1 MSDSVDQELLEDFIF
16 ESLHGLK
23 EIERDLLSLESQG
36 TQDDELINR
45 IFRTVHSMKGA
56 GGYLGLERLVDVAHL
71 AETLL
76 DRVRKHTCDVTPN
89 VADAVLAS
97 CDTLSLMLQEEGV
110 GQAYDAT
117 EVLTKLNACLAE
129 GGVASSESSAS
140 PTGRGAEAESVAIET
155 AIANCP
161 GPETLYQVKANLG
174 VLHELIDAKEG
185 ILEVLNSVGKVV
197 HASIPIAEIDRQLKG
212 DVTIYYQTI
221 MDPDLLQAHLGI
233 PVDNIQL
240 ISDNPQKA
248 SVATRTSGAGESVN
262 AAEPARVV
270 AKSESTMS
278 QAAPP
283 QPAPASSKVT
293 PATDENKA
301 KPSKSAGS
309 SSQDQ
314 MMRVP
319 VRILNELL
327 EWTGN
332 MVMARNQ
339 LLSSYDFSGDA
350 AFRTL
355 SAAITG
361 VHETVI
367 ATRMQTTG
375 SLFER
380 YRRVVRDL
388 SRKLSK
394 EVDLAIEGGDLELD
408 RTILESFADPLTHL
422 LRNSLDHGI
431 ESPTEREALGKN
443 RQAQLTLR
451 SYQQSG
457 EIILEVEDDGK
468 GIDPEN
474 IARLAVK
481 KGVVLESDLA
491 TMPAQQ
497 KLELIFQP
505 GFSTKEEASDLS
517 GRGVGM
523 DVVKT
528 NIENVGGTLD
538 IKSTPGQGTTIS
550 THLPLAKALVS
561 SSLTAA
567 LIIRVGSEWFAIPQ
581 TAVSE
586 ILDQDDEA
594 ESAIEVV
601 DGQYVF
607 HLRDDLIPVIDL
619 HGECSLTPNQS
630 AFANRGQVP
639 QEPMEMG
646 NQSLE
651 KCLVLLTHRRH
662 VFALMVD
669 EVLGFQEI
677 IVRSL
682 PQLVKSC
689 PLFSGLTVLG
699 DGRVAMIL
707 DVNGVVKTLDL
718 KFIESELPSQ
728 KKRDYSGVDDD
739 EQAQR
744 MLIFNYAP
752 DEYFAIPLELVS
764 IIERFNTSDIQRVG
778 DSEYFQFKNETISI
792 LRLSNFLPISQE
804 PFEETECCLVRPS
817 TIDYPIGILT
827 GPDVTIAEVSATFEA
842 RIDDKNG
849 VIGTFSHDD
858 HLVMLLDLYTVF
870 ENHAPDKLR
879 SEPVISGEANIL
891 VVEDSM
897 FFRKLIA
904 QYASHDHWKMTIV
917 NDGVEAWKLLR
928 DKQQHFD
935 LIISDINMPRMD
947 GFELVSRIRKDQR
960 FDETPVI
967 ALTTLSQDSY
977 RKKGLDLGFDRY
989 VVKINKHEIVQTISD
1004 CLQIRRGVSVE

>member
-1 MSDSVDQELLEDFIF
+1 MSDSVDQELLDDFIF
-16 ESLHGLK
+16 ESLHGLQ
-23 EIERDLLSLESQG
+23 EIERDLLSLESHG

-56 GGYLGLERLVDVAHL
+56 GGYLGLDRLVDVAHL

-117 EVLTKLNACLAE
+117 EVLTKLNACLTEDGNTSTESKPTASAAE
-129 GGVASSESSAS
+129 TESETA
-140 PTGRGAEAESVAIET
+140 AIET

-161 GPETLYQVKANLG
+161 GPETLYQVQANLG

-197 HASIPIAEIDRQLKG
+197 HASIPIDEIDRQLKG

-221 MDPDLLQAHLGI
+221 MDPELLHAHLGI
-233 PVDNIQL
+233 PVDQIQL
-240 ISDNPQKA
+240 ISENPKKA
-248 SVATRTSGAGESVN
+248 LADTKTREETPSQNPDTSSDPSPSETKPPKLAP
-262 AAEPARVV
+262 EP
-270 AKSESTMS
+270 TP
-278 QAAPP
+278 APP
-283 QPAPASSKVT
+283 AKEAR
-293 PATDENKA
+293 KA
-301 KPSKSAGS
+301 KPSQSTGS

-375 SLFER
+375 SLFDR

-394 EVDLAIEGGDLELD
+394 EVDLVIEGGDLELD

-431 ESPTEREALGKN
+431 ETPAERETAGKN

-468 GIDPEN
+468 GIDPET
-474 IARLAVK
+474 IAKLAVK
-481 KGVVLESDLA
+481 KGVVQESDLA
-491 TMPAQQ
+491 AMPAQQ

-538 IKSTPGQGTTIS
+538 IKSTPGTGTTIS

-567 LIIRVGSEWFAIPQ
+567 LIIRVGSEWFSIPQ

-639 QEPMEMG
+639 QGPMEIG

-682 PQLVKSC
+682 PQLIKSC
-689 PLFSGLTVLG
+689 PLFSGMTVLG

-718 KFIESELPSQ
+718 KFIESESSSENKQ
-728 KKRDYSGVDDD
+728 DYTGVEED

-764 IIERFNTSDIQRVG
+764 IIERFNVSDIQRVG
-778 DSEYFQFKNETISI
+778 ESEYFQFKNETISI

-804 PFEETECCLVRPS
+804 PFEETECCLIRPS

-827 GPDVTIAEVSATFEA
+827 GPDVTIAEVSATFES

-849 VIGTFSHDD
+849 VIGTFSHND
-858 HLVMLLDLYTVF
+858 HLVMLLDLYAVF

-879 SEPVISGEANIL
+879 AEPVISGEANIL

-904 QYASHDHWKMTIV
+904 QYASHDDWNMTIV

-928 DKQQHFD
+928 DKQQNFD

-947 GFELVSRIRKDQR
+947 GFELVSRIRKEPR

-989 VVKINKHEIVQTISD
+989 VVKINKHEIVQTISE
-1004 CLQIRRGVSVE
+1004 CLQIRRGVAVE